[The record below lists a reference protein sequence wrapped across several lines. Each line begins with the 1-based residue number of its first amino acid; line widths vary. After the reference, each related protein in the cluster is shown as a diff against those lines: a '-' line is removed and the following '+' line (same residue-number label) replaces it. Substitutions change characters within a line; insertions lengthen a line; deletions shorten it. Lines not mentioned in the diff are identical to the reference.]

1 MAGTSTRSGKYPP
14 ARGHSC
20 IIRDKGVCWEMIR
33 NQTSRGDSYLRDMF
47 NQLTVKIWRQLK
59 GDFSVLSAMAAGSL
73 LLLGP
78 RAQSG
83 QTQVIGYF
91 RCFFLNS
98 KVFGASPQTCNLPA
112 CTELPLK
119 LQVLGALAT
128 VPAGLLAPGRKS
140 PKTPGQRPSTWAHGA
155 VGLGTGPQGAHGG
168 GQGHRSC
175 LALAGADDAHRG
187 CCW

>member
-1 MAGTSTRSGKYPP
+1 MAGTSTRTGKYPP

-47 NQLTVKIWRQLK
+47 NQLTLKIWRQLK

-78 RAQSG
+78 HPHSG

-91 RCFFLNS
+91 TGFFFLNS
-98 KVFGASPQTCNLPA
+98 KVFRAALGASPQTCNLPA

-119 LQVLGALAT
+119 LQVLGASAT
-128 VPAGLLAPGRKS
+128 VPAGLLAERAPRPQDKDPRPGHMELWVWGQVLKVPTRWLGS
-140 PKTPGQRPSTWAHGA
+140 PFMPGSGR
-155 VGLGTGPQGAHGG
+155 
-168 GQGHRSC
+168 
-175 LALAGADDAHRG
+175 
-187 CCW
+187 